1 MMANRNLMLVILIA
15 VAALLL
21 AMSAFTVRQTELA
34 IKFRFGEIVR
44 ADYEPGLHFMMP
56 LVNNIRKCDIRIITR
71 NFPSEQFLTSEGKI
85 LAIDFYVKWRISDV
99 GRFYESTAGDED
111 ATANRLGAI
120 VKDALKG
127 VIAQRTIQQVVVADR
142 AEFTGEVVELVR
154 ANSQELGVG
163 LVDIRVKKI
172 DLPGEVSESVF
183 NRMTENFRQQAAQLR
198 AEGREA
204 NERMRADA
212 DRQRTEIVS
221 QATRDAQIVRGEAD
235 ARAADIYARAYGRNA
250 EFYSFYRSLEA
261 YRSSIGQD
269 SDVLVLSPDSD
280 FFKYLNQPR
289 R

>member
-1 MMANRNLMLVILIA
+1 MANRNFFLVILIA
-15 VAALLL
+15 AAALLL
-21 AMSAFTVRQTELA
+21 FMSAFTVRQTELA

-56 LVNNIRKCDIRIITR
+56 LVNNVRKFDRRILTR
-71 NFPSEQFLTSEGKI
+71 NYPSEQFLTSEGKI
-85 LAIDFYVKWRISDV
+85 LAIDFYVKWRINDV
-99 GRFYESTAGDED
+99 ARFYEATAGLED
-111 ATANRLGAI
+111 AAADRLGAI
-120 VKDALKG
+120 VKDGLKG

-142 AEFTGEVVELVR
+142 AEFTGEVVEIVS
-154 ANSQELGVG
+154 ANSQELGIG

-172 DLPGEVSESVF
+172 DLPDEVSESVF

-204 NERMRADA
+204 GERMRADA

-221 QATRDAQIVRGEAD
+221 QATRDAQVVRGEAD
-235 ARAADIYARAYGRNA
+235 AKAAEIYARAYGRNA

-261 YRSSIGQD
+261 YRSSIGQE

>member
-1 MMANRNLMLVILIA
+1 MANRNVFIVIL
-15 VAALLL
+15 AAAATVLLYL
-21 AMSAFTVRQTELA
+21 SAFTVRQTELA

-44 ADYEPGLHFMMP
+44 ADYEPGLHFMTP
-56 LVNNIRKCDIRIITR
+56 LVNNIRKFDRRVLTR

-85 LAIDFYVKWRISDV
+85 LAIDFYVKWRIDDV
-99 GRFYESTAGDED
+99 ARYYQATAGDEES
-111 ATANRLGAI
+111 ASGRLGAI

-142 AEFTGEVVELVR
+142 AEFTGDVVRIVSS
-154 ANSQELGVG
+154 NSTELGIA

-183 NRMTENFRQQAAQLR
+183 NRMAQNFRQQAAQLR
-198 AEGREA
+198 AEGQQSYEQL
-204 NERMRADA
+204 RAEA
-212 DRQRTEIVS
+212 DRKRTEIVS
-221 QATRDAQIVRGEAD
+221 TATRNAQIVRGEAD
-235 ARAADIYARAYGRNA
+235 AKAADIYARAYGRNA

-261 YRSSIGQD
+261 YRSSIGQSGD
-269 SDVLVLSPDSD
+269 IMVISPDSE

>member
-1 MMANRNLMLVILIA
+1 MANRNLMLVILIA

-56 LVNNIRKCDIRIITR
+56 LVNNIRKFDKRIVTR

-99 GRFYESTAGDED
+99 GRFYESTGGDED

-142 AEFTGEVVELVR
+142 AEFTGEVVDLVR
-154 ANSQELGVG
+154 TNSQELGVG

-204 NERMRADA
+204 NERARADA

-221 QATRDAQIVRGEAD
+221 EATRNAQIVRGQAD
-235 ARAADIYARAYGRNA
+235 ARAADIYAKAYSRNA

>member
-1 MMANRNLMLVILIA
+1 MAGRNFFLVVLIA

-21 AMSAFTVRQTELA
+21 FMSAFTVRQTELA
-34 IKFRFGEIVR
+34 VKFRFGEIVR
-44 ADYEPGLHFMMP
+44 ADYEPGLHFMTP
-56 LVNNIRKCDIRIITR
+56 LMNNIRKFDKRIVTR
-71 NFPSEQFLTSEGKI
+71 NYPSEQFLTSEGKI
-85 LAIDFYVKWRISDV
+85 LAIDFYVKWRITDV
-99 GRFYESTAGDED
+99 TRYYEATAGDED
-111 ATANRLGAI
+111 SASNRLGAI

-142 AEFTGEVVELVR
+142 AEFTGDVVKIVSD
-154 ANSQELGVG
+154 NSGELGVG

-172 DLPGEVSESVF
+172 DLPSEVSESVF

-198 AEGREA
+198 AEGQQSYV
-204 NERMRADA
+204 RMKAEA
-212 DRQRTEIVS
+212 DREQTEII
-221 QATRDAQIVRGEAD
+221 ATATQKAQIERGKAD
-235 ARAADIYARAYGRNA
+235 ARAAEIYSRAYGRNA

-261 YRSSIGQD
+261 YRNSIGRD